1 MGNRR
6 FEMYEYR
13 QIISRMRLGESDR
26 AISKAGLM
34 GRKKVAKL
42 RILAKNHDWLDPT
55 NTLPDDNA
63 LNQALKPQELTQ
75 PQESSVLP
83 FKKEVEDWVSS
94 NVSGTV
100 ILRTL
105 QEKHD
110 YEGGYSSV
118 KRFIKKLKD
127 SAPPDATVML
137 DFDPGEVAQVD
148 FGKGPEIID
157 VTTGEVISTHFF
169 VMTLAWSRHQYAE
182 IVRDQKLTTWLGC
195 HRRAFEFFNGIP
207 ARVMIDNLKAGIIK
221 ACWHDPVVQR
231 SYGECAED
239 YGFIISPCPPRD
251 PKKKGRVESGVK
263 YIKNNFLPLKT
274 FRSLADA
281 NHQLM
286 EWIMNTAGIRIHGT
300 TRKQPLVMFNDTE
313 LYILKKLPDIPPEL
327 AIWATAKLHG
337 NCHLQHEKSYYSAP
351 YKLIRQKLWL
361 KITENIIKIFHNFE
375 MVAIHPRAHYPGTK
389 ETVLEHLPPEAVAY
403 KMQDPQW
410 CLKQAGK
417 IGGHCHDLI
426 EVLFSDKVLD
436 NLRAAQGIVRLK
448 TKYSGDRLNAA
459 CKRALEFDNPRYHT
473 VKSILEKGLE
483 QHESIGDSEL
493 PQIYKGDSTFCR
505 NSNTLT
511 N

>member
-13 QIISRMRLGESDR
+13 QILSRMKLGESDR
-26 AISKAGLM
+26 AIDNAGLM
-34 GRKKVAKL
+34 GRKKAAKL
-42 RILAKNHDWLDPT
+42 RNLANKHNWLDPT
-55 NTLPDDNA
+55 NNLPDDNT
-63 LNQALKPQELTQ
+63 LNQVFKDQTHPPAY
-75 PQESSVLP
+75 ESTVLP
-83 FKKEVEDWVSS
+83 YLKDVERWLKEG
-94 NVSGTV
+94 VSGTV
-100 ILRTL
+100 ILRAL
-105 QEKHD
+105 QEKHS
-110 YEGGYSSV
+110 YSGSYSSV
-118 KRFIKKLKD
+118 KRFIKNLKD

-137 DFDPGEVAQVD
+137 DFDPGETAQVD
-148 FGKGPEIID
+148 FGKGPKIID
-157 VTTGEVISTHFF
+157 VKTGEIISTHFF

-182 IVRDQKLTTWLGC
+182 VVRDQKLTTWLGC

-207 ARVMIDNLKAGIIK
+207 DRVMIDNLKAGIVK

-239 YGFIISPCPPRD
+239 YGFIISPCPPND

-263 YIKNNFLPLKT
+263 YIKRNFLPLKT

-281 NHQLM
+281 NQQLKG
-286 EWIMNTAGIRIHGT
+286 WILNVAGIRIHGT
-300 TRKQPLVMFNDTE
+300 TRQPPLTMFNETE
-313 LYILKKLPDIPPEL
+313 CHILKKLPDIPPEL
-327 AIWATAKLHG
+327 AIWETAKLHG
-337 NCHLQHEKSYYSAP
+337 NCHLQFNKSYYSAP

-361 KITENIIKIFHNFE
+361 KITENTVKIFHDFE

-426 EVLFSDKVLD
+426 EVLFSDRVLD

-448 TKYSGDRLNAA
+448 TKYGSDRLNSA
-459 CKRALEFDNPRYHT
+459 CKRALDFDNPRYRT
-473 VKSILEKGLE
+473 VKHILEKGLE
-483 QHESIGDSEL
+483 KQDSIREQVL
-493 PQIYKGDSTFCR
+493 PNAYKGNSTFCR
-505 NSNTLT
+505 NISTLT